1 MIFLYIFYWYCL
13 FIRLVL
19 YYVRG
24 DLMNKNVRIHHTGF
38 NNRYNT
44 WHTLNRNMVM
54 FVHSGSGSIV
64 AREQNYPITS
74 GCLCFVGSSRF
85 YYTLP
90 DCPEKYDRSKVF
102 LSNQELDRV
111 LSLFPEELQLKER
124 FAPNSLV
131 YAQVPPQAVQQID
144 TIFDD
149 LALYEDRY
157 YYHDA
162 VVTSHY
168 IKLLIL
174 LNDYATNT
182 VFPVFGMVQ
191 KAIEYINA
199 HIHERLSIDETCHVL
214 HVSKYYFCK
223 KFKQST
229 GITVM
234 NYILMTRIISAKNML
249 ENSDLAIGEISSRCG
264 FSSQSYFC
272 RVFKD
277 ESGMTP
283 LQYQKSLSTPKK

>member
-149 LALYEDRY
+149 LALYEDRD

-162 VVTSHY
+162 LVTSHY

>member
-1 MIFLYIFYWYCL
+1 MYW
-13 FIRLVL
+13 
-19 YYVRG
+19 G

-144 TIFDD
+144 AIFDD
-149 LALYEDRY
+149 LALYEDRD

-162 VVTSHY
+162 LVTSHY

-199 HIHERLSIDETCHVL
+199 HIHERLSIDEICHVL